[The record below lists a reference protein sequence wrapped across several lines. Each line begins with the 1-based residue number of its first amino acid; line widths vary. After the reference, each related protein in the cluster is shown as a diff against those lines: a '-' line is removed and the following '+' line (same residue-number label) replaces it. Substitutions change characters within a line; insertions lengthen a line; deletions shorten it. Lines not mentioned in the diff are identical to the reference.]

1 MSAALAVGGARPPG
15 DGDTLA
21 PGMVGDQYSTCLT
34 ASGGSGNY
42 QWELVSPP
50 AMPSGLKL
58 DSNTGEISGTPDRL
72 AEGSASLTVQVT
84 DADGTTTKHTFV
96 LTINPGLQISNDV
109 DLAGQNSVRLKAT
122 GGTGSSYHWGR
133 VADSLE
139 WIRLDADGTVTI
151 IPGDKSIGDYQF
163 TARVTDDAD
172 HTDEA
177 SFSVKV
183 RQASWWRRRLSKKG
197 DPGLTISILNIK
209 VRAKRRRSFG
219 RWTHLTFWLAILS
232 LVTPIVGGIL
242 IIFYA
247 FSTPGRHWNYLAVGM
262 LTAFAAFLIGIF
274 TGFLFG
280 IPRVVSSGQ
289 VRQRQSS
296 AYAPSSNLAEVSDW
310 LTKLLLG
317 AGLVQLTHLS
327 APISKL
333 IDNVANGLHIAGTPS
348 GAAKVTAGA
357 ILFGYTVTGLLTG
370 YVVTTMWYQ
379 RKLAQLDL

>member
-1 MSAALAVGGARPPG
+1 MSAALVVGGARPPG
-15 DGDTLA
+15 DGDTLP
-21 PGMVGDQYSTCLT
+21 PGMVGDRYSTYLT
-34 ASGGSGNY
+34 ASGGGGNY
-42 QWELVSPP
+42 QWELLSPP

-58 DSNTGEISGTPDRL
+58 NPNTGEISGTPDRL
-72 AEGSASLTVQVT
+72 AEGTASLTVQVT
-84 DADGTTTKHTFV
+84 DADGATAKRTLV
-96 LTINPGLQISNDV
+96 LTINPGLQISNYV
-109 DLAGQNSVRLKAT
+109 DLAGEDSVRLKAT
-122 GGTGSSYHWGR
+122 GGTGSSYHWERIG
-133 VADSLE
+133 DSPE
-139 WIRLDADGTVTI
+139 WISLHADGTVTV
-151 IPGDKSIGDYQF
+151 IPRDKTIGDYQF
-163 TARVTDDAD
+163 TARATDDAG

-177 SFSVKV
+177 TFSVKV
-183 RQASWWRRRLSKKG
+183 RQASWWQRRLSKS
-197 DPGLTISILNIK
+197 DDHNLRISILSIK
-209 VRAKRRRSFG
+209 VRAKRRRALG

-232 LVTPIVGGIL
+232 LVIPVVGGIW

-247 FSTPGRHWNYLAVGM
+247 LSTPGHHWNYLAVGM
-262 LTAFAAFLIGIF
+262 LTAFAAFLTGIL

-289 VRQRQSS
+289 VRHGQSS

-327 APISKL
+327 APISGL
-333 IDNVANGLHIAGTPS
+333 IDNVAAGLHIAGTS
-348 GAAKVTAGA
+348 SDAAKVTAGA

>member
-1 MSAALAVGGARPPG
+1 MSAALAVGGACPPG
-15 DGDTLA
+15 DEDTLA
-21 PGMVGDQYSTCLT
+21 PGMVGVPYSTFLT

-42 QWELVSPP
+42 QWKLVRPA
-50 AMPSGLKL
+50 AMPSGMKL
-58 DSNTGEISGTPDRL
+58 NLNTGKISGAPDRL
-72 AEGSASLTVQVT
+72 AEGTASLTVQVT
-84 DADGTTTKHTFV
+84 DADGATANRTFA
-96 LTINPGLQISNDV
+96 LTINPGLQISNEV
-109 DLAGQNSVRLKAT
+109 DLTGQDSVRLKAT
-122 GGTGSSYHWGR
+122 GGTGLLYRWER
-133 VADSLE
+133 VSDSPD
-139 WIRLDADGTVTI
+139 WISLDAGGTVTVV
-151 IPGDKSIGDYQF
+151 PSDQKIGDYQF

-177 SFSVKV
+177 RFSVKV
-183 RQASWWRRRLSKKG
+183 RQASWWRRRPSGSGGPNLR
-197 DPGLTISILNIK
+197 ISILNIK
-209 VRAKRRRSFG
+209 VRAKRRRAFG

-289 VRQRQSS
+289 VRQGQSS

-317 AGLVQLTHLS
+317 AGLVSLTHLS
-327 APISKL
+327 VPISKL
-333 IDNVANGLHIAGTPS
+333 IDNVAKGLHIAGPSS
-348 GAAKVTAGA
+348 GAATVTAGT